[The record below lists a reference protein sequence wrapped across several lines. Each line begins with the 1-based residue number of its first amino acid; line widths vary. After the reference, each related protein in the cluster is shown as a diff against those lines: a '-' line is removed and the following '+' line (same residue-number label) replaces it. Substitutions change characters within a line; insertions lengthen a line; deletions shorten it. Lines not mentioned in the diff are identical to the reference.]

1 MTCASLTWMALGVF
15 FGQVLLLR
23 YKINSFVPDKSL
35 LLGDF
40 GGGRINPISHAD
52 HKVVNHYS
60 KGESVDLQ
68 KSVFN
73 IPSKTNVTEVENT
86 LELTRHFGKN
96 KPQSSKQTKGKNHIL
111 DSEFSRITT
120 YGKQRHKVLIM
131 VLSRKKKL

>member
-1 MTCASLTWMALGVF
+1 MALGVF

-86 LELTRHFGKN
+86 VG
-96 KPQSSKQTKGKNHIL
+96 QGSSDDYEEQIL
-111 DSEFSRITT
+111 S
-120 YGKQRHKVLIM
+120 Q
-131 VLSRKKKL
+131 